1 MRLKALA
8 ASIALVCMSGAA
20 HAAPAANVE
29 VCITDYR
36 VQTSNARHSV
46 SGFGRLRDG
55 RLFAYSI
62 AATDMAGIVGTSSS
76 ITPTVAG
83 PGTGYVAG
91 AEPELVRFVER
102 AASDGAWLRVNLD
115 ASTGAVQKVSF
126 VGRAYPGSG
135 RCN

>member
-8 ASIALVCMSGAA
+8 AAIALACTGGVA

-36 VQTSNARHSV
+36 IQTSNARHSV

-62 AATDMAGIVGTSSS
+62 AATDMSGIIGTSS

-91 AEPELVRFVER
+91 AEPELVRFIER
-102 AASDGAWLRVNLD
+102 AAADGAWLRINLD
-115 ASTGAVQKVSF
+115 ASTGILQKVSY
-126 VGRAYPGSG
+126 VARAYPGSG
-135 RCN
+135 RCA

>member
-8 ASIALVCMSGAA
+8 VALALACASGPA

-36 VQTSNARHSV
+36 IQTSNARHSV

-62 AATDMAGIVGTSSS
+62 AATDMYGIVGTSSS

-102 AASDGAWLRVNLD
+102 AAAEGAWLRVNLD
-115 ASTGAVQKVSF
+115 ASTGALQKASF

-135 RCN
+135 RCA

>member
-1 MRLKALA
+1 MKLKALA
-8 ASIALVCMSGAA
+8 VALTLVCMTTTA

-36 VQTSNARHSV
+36 VQTGNARHSV

-55 RLFAYSI
+55 RMFSYAI
-62 AATDMAGIVGTSSS
+62 AATDMSGIIGTASS
-76 ITPTVAG
+76 ISPIVA
-83 PGTGYVAG
+83 PAGTGYVAG

-102 AASDGAWLRVNLD
+102 AASDGAWLRVSLD
-115 ASTGAVQKVSF
+115 ASTGAVQKASF

-135 RCN
+135 RCS